1 VQSYVRPQRAALATV
16 VPDGSSQAG
25 TQSIIR
31 AVSAGRFPGFP
42 VGGLTAMPSSSHCAR
57 NWSVSVPFLL
67 RNMPLSRCEQSCWQ
81 APRLRPTGPLSIQPR
96 RARDLFYAH
105 QHQAHLGHK
114 DHQNNYEDHEKD
126 CAPHSVQSRPYSR
139 FMEYPRQPRKKLPG
153 DATSDLRHPGIL
165 DACSLLVPPVAGPQG
180 PAPSALSH
188 YTSVVSP
195 TRANAS
201 D

>member
-57 NWSVSVPFLL
+57 NWSVSVPLLL
-67 RNMPLSRCEQSCWQ
+67 RVMPLSRCEQSCWQ
-81 APRLRPTGPLSIQPR
+81 APRLRPTGSVEHSTAT

-139 FMEYPRQPRKKLPG
+139 FMEYPRQPATGAIQAWARNATPVELPRPRLHNMPQI
-153 DATSDLRHPGIL
+153 APHARF
-165 DACSLLVPPVAGPQG
+165 VAMTFI
-180 PAPSALSH
+180 AH
-188 YTSVVSP
+188 
-195 TRANAS
+195 
-201 D
+201 